1 MNTFSHIML
10 GEYILETIKSRHGIE
25 LHRKSFLLGNTL
37 PDCRLSFMSRP
48 HRPEFWQDY
57 INRQVAR
64 LLRVK
69 TGSRRF
75 GCLYSLRLGIICHFY
90 TDFFCYT
97 HNAAFSGT
105 SREHIRYEWDVH
117 RRIRRGVAPVPV
129 EEADAVRGRGVTPEE
144 IRACF
149 ERLHREYTAR
159 MSPSE
164 RRDIRFTLRACIDA
178 VERIALCSASGG
190 LRHGVFAPAK
200 AVPAV

>member
-25 LHRKSFLLGNTL
+25 LHRKSFLLGNIL

-105 SREHIRYEWDVH
+105 SREHFMYEWDIH
-117 RRIRRGVAPVPV
+117 RRIQRGVDVSVGALD
-129 EEADAVRGRGVTPEE
+129 EESCRGVTPEE
-144 IRACF
+144 IYAGF

-159 MSPSE
+159 IGPSE
-164 RRDIRFTLRACIDA
+164 RRDIRYPLRACIDA
-178 VERIALCSASGG
+178 VGRIALSSAA
-190 LRHGVFAPAK
+190 APNRRAL
-200 AVPAV
+200 VPAIPTAV